1 MPKISDERKDERR
14 GQIFDGARRCFAEHG
29 YEGATVT
36 RLEQAIGLSRGAI
49 FNYYAS
55 KDDLF
60 LALTTLDAERIGTL
74 WLEQGFGGMLRALLT
89 EDPAWLTVYLEATR
103 RIGTDEGFR
112 ERWRQRVPGLDEQ
125 IKAKVEQ
132 ARADGEIRDDV
143 PLDTIGRFMGIV
155 SDGLALRIA
164 AGFPLD
170 DADGLLDLIEDAIRP
185 RGRVRKRTPE
195 RRSA

>member
-1 MPKISDERKDERR
+1 MPKISDEKKDARR
-14 GQIFDGARRCFAEHG
+14 RQILDGARRCFAEHG
-29 YEGATVT
+29 YEGATVA
-36 RLEQAIGLSRGAI
+36 RLEQTIGLSRGAI

-74 WLEQGFGGMLRALLT
+74 WLEEGFGGVLRALLA
-89 EDPAWLTVYLEATR
+89 EDPAWLTVYFEATR
-103 RIGTDEGFR
+103 RLGTDEGFR
-112 ERWRQRVPGLDEQ
+112 ERWTKRVPGLDEQ
-125 IKAKVEQ
+125 IRAKVEQ

-143 PLDTIGRFMGIV
+143 PLETIGRFMGIV
-155 SDGLALRIA
+155 ADGLALRIA

-170 DADGLLDLIEDAIRP
+170 GADDLLGFVEDAIGP
-185 RGRVRKRTPE
+185 RGPARTRTRA